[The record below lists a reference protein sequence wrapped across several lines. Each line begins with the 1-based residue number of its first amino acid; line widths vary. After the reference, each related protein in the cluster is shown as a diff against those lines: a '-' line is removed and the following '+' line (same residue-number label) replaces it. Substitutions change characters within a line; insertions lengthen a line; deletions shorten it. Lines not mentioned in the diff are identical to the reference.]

1 MKAHSPIS
9 IRHKLQSLSLFLV
22 LTTSILGMATTLLF
36 SLRMEYQN
44 LDRNLMNSAQV
55 LAQSP
60 DVADFLA
67 HRADSSVLTHYL
79 NGTISRVQDIDAIV
93 VADHNGVIRYCPDP
107 AFVGTVYPDVDTLTV
122 LRGELT
128 EVDTGAGISGAEH
141 RALAAVHD
149 LDGSLLGFVSVGI
162 GVRSVHQIVLDTVGC
177 FAILTFLAAGVALVL
192 SRNLSSSIKEALLGY
207 EPDAFR
213 QMFHQ
218 REDILETLKE
228 GVIAIDKDTNVIYVN
243 SAGLRL
249 LNAQQPSDVLGRPL
263 KELYPDTLLPRLLT
277 TGKPEY
283 NVHLQ
288 HVPGSKAALSDRMP
302 IWEDDKIVGAV
313 AIFQDRTE
321 ATAMA
326 EELTG
331 VRHLVEA
338 MRAYT
343 HEFIN
348 KLHIILGMIQLG
360 QVEQAEQYILDISQI
375 HHQSVS
381 RVMSQIEDT
390 AVAALLV
397 GKTSR
402 AAELGINLH
411 LDPRS
416 TLSADGRFLP
426 SGVLVTILGNL
437 IENATE
443 SLDRSTWKQKEIAV
457 SIREKPDSLLLCVED
472 TGPGILP
479 ELLPFILNPTSP
491 PRETGTASA
500 CPGSGSWSTC
510 TTARSGWRASQNPG
524 PPSSSPS
531 RRRRRSRQKRNR
543 PPTRKGERHAGNLSG
558 RDRGGRPHDRLH
570 RSELSGAGSPLPS
583 GRQLPQ
589 RPGRASLAAAPP
601 GGSADPGRL
610 YAPDD
615 RAGASAG
622 AALFRNHQ
630 RRGDGHRRQ

>member
-67 HRADSSVLTHYL
+67 RRADSSVLTHYL

-93 VADHNGVIRYCPDP
+93 VADHNGVIQYCPDP
-107 AFVGTVYPDVDTLTV
+107 AFVGTVYPDADTLTV
-122 LRGELT
+122 LQGEMT

-141 RALAAVHD
+141 RALAAVQD
-149 LDGSLLGFVSVGI
+149 LDGS
-162 GVRSVHQIVLDTVGC
+162 
-177 FAILTFLAAGVALVL
+177 
-192 SRNLSSSIKEALLGY
+192 LLGY

-218 REDILETLKE
+218 REDILETLEE
-228 GVIAIDKDTNVIYVN
+228 GIIAIDKNADVIYVN
-243 SAGLRL
+243 PAGLHL
-249 LNAQQPSDVLGRPL
+249 LNAQRLSDVLGRPL

-302 IWEDDKIVGAV
+302 IWEDDQIVGAV

-360 QVEQAEQYILDISQI
+360 QVDQAEQYILDISQI

-381 RVMSQIEDT
+381 RVMNQIEDT

-416 TLSADGRFLP
+416 TLSAGGRFLP

-479 ELLPFILNPTSP
+479 ELLPFIFEPNVSTKGEGHGIGLSRI
-491 PRETGTASA
+491 RELVNLYHGQIRVESEPKSGTAFFLSFQM
-500 CPGSGSWSTC
+500 PEEE
-510 TTARSGWRASQNPG
+510 N
-524 PPSSSPS
+524 
-531 RRRRRSRQKRNR
+531 
-543 PPTRKGERHAGNLSG
+543 GEQEQTPNA
-558 RDRGGRPHDRLH
+558 
-570 RSELSGAGSPLPS
+570 
-583 GRQLPQ
+583 
-589 RPGRASLAAAPP
+589 
-601 GGSADPGRL
+601 
-610 YAPDD
+610 
-615 RAGASAG
+615 
-622 AALFRNHQ
+622 
-630 RRGDGHRRQ
+630 

>member
-36 SLRMEYQN
+36 SLRMEYQSM
-44 LDRNLMNSAQV
+44 DRNLMNSAQV

-60 DVADFLA
+60 QVAEVLSGRSGNETLTA
-67 HRADSSVLTHYL
+67 YLDS
-79 NGTISRVQDIDAIV
+79 TISRVKDIDAIV
-93 VADHNGVIRYCPDP
+93 VADRDGIIRYSPDP
-107 AFVGTVYPDVDTLTV
+107 SYEGTVYPEYQSLSV
-122 LRGELT
+122 LNGEST
-128 EVDTGAGISGAEH
+128 QVDTGAGVSELEH
-141 RALAAVHD
+141 RALASVTD
-149 LDGSLLGFVSVGI
+149 EEGELLGFVSVGI

-360 QVEQAEQYILDISQI
+360 QVDHAEQYILDISQI

-381 RVMSQIEDT
+381 RVMNQIEDT

-416 TLSADGRFLP
+416 TLSAGGRFLP

-479 ELLPFILNPTSP
+479 ELLPFIFEPNVSTKGEGHGIGLSRI
-491 PRETGTASA
+491 RELVNLYHGQIRVESEPKSGTAFFLSFQT
-500 CPGSGSWSTC
+500 PEEEQTEEE
-510 TTARSGWRASQNPG
+510 
-524 PPSSSPS
+524 PSP
-531 RRRRRSRQKRNR
+531 N
-543 PPTRKGERHAGNLSG
+543 A
-558 RDRGGRPHDRLH
+558 
-570 RSELSGAGSPLPS
+570 
-583 GRQLPQ
+583 
-589 RPGRASLAAAPP
+589 
-601 GGSADPGRL
+601 
-610 YAPDD
+610 
-615 RAGASAG
+615 
-622 AALFRNHQ
+622 
-630 RRGDGHRRQ
+630 

>member
-1 MKAHSPIS
+1 MSNQTGRS
-9 IRHKLQSLSLFLV
+9 IRAQLMWLSLIIVTVSVALS
-22 LTTSILGMATTLLF
+22 LAGTLYITLRTERKTLDQNLLNSASILSQVPLVREALLGEVPADE
-36 SLRMEYQN
+36 L
-44 LDRNLMNSAQV
+44 
-55 LAQSP
+55 
-60 DVADFLA
+60 ADFLDA
-67 HRADSSVLTHYL
+67 ATARTSDIDLILVGDTESVLRYAPDRSFI
-79 NGTISRVQDIDAIV
+79 GSR
-93 VADHNGVIRYCPDP
+93 Y
-107 AFVGTVYPDVDTLTV
+107 
-122 LRGELT
+122 
-128 EVDTGAGISGAEH
+128 TGSAQT
-141 RALAAVHD
+141 RALAGAEPYTFDDSGPMGSDHSAYAPIRDESGAVIGFMAVG
-149 LDGSLLGFVSVGI
+149 LYLRSLTHV
-162 GVRSVHQIVLDTVGC
+162 
-177 FAILTFLAAGVALVL
+177 ALTTALRLAAIGALAAAVGALLALRL
-192 SRNLSSSIKEALLGY
+192 SRRIKRSLMGY
-207 EPDAFR
+207 EPDAFAR
-213 QMFHQ
+213 RFHQ
-218 REDILETLKE
+218 REDILETLEE
-228 GVIAIDKDTNVIYVN
+228 GIIAIDKNAAVIYVN
-243 SAGLRL
+243 PAGLRL
-249 LNAQQPSDVLGRPL
+249 LNAQQLSDVLGRPL

-443 SLDRSTWKQKEIAV
+443 SLDHSTWKQKEIAV

-479 ELLPFILNPTSP
+479 ELLPFIFEPNV
-491 PRETGTASA
+491 
-500 CPGSGSWSTC
+500 ST
-510 TTARSGWRASQNPG
+510 
-524 PPSSSPS
+524 
-531 RRRRRSRQKRNR
+531 K
-543 PPTRKGERHAGNLSG
+543 
-558 RDRGGRPHDRLH
+558 
-570 RSELSGAGSPLPS
+570 
-583 GRQLPQ
+583 
-589 RPGRASLAAAPP
+589 
-601 GGSADPGRL
+601 
-610 YAPDD
+610 
-615 RAGASAG
+615 
-622 AALFRNHQ
+622 
-630 RRGDGHRRQ
+630 GDGHGIGLSRIRELVNLYHGQIRVESEPKSGTAFFLSFQTPEEERAEEEPSPNE

>member
-9 IRHKLQSLSLFLV
+9 IRHKLQSLSLVLV

-93 VADHNGVIRYCPDP
+93 VADHNGVIQYCPDP
-107 AFVGTVYPDVDTLTV
+107 AFVGTVYPDADTLTV
-122 LRGELT
+122 LQGEMT

-141 RALAAVHD
+141 RALAAVQD

-177 FAILTFLAAGVALVL
+177 FSILTFLAAGVALVL

-218 REDILETLKE
+218 REDILETLEE
-228 GVIAIDKDTNVIYVN
+228 GIIAIDKNADVIYVN
-243 SAGLRL
+243 PAGLHL
-249 LNAQQPSDVLGRPL
+249 LNAQRLSDVLGRPL

-277 TGKPEY
+277 TGMPEY

-302 IWEDDKIVGAV
+302 IWEDDQIVGAV

-321 ATAMA
+321 AAAMA

-360 QVEQAEQYILDISQI
+360 QVDQAEQYILDISQI

-381 RVMSQIEDT
+381 RVMNQIEDT

-416 TLSADGRFLP
+416 TLSAGGRFLP

-479 ELLPFILNPTSP
+479 ELLPFIFEPNVSTKGEGHGIGLSRI
-491 PRETGTASA
+491 RELVNLYHGQIRVESEPKSGTAFFLSFQM
-500 CPGSGSWSTC
+500 PEEE
-510 TTARSGWRASQNPG
+510 N
-524 PPSSSPS
+524 
-531 RRRRRSRQKRNR
+531 
-543 PPTRKGERHAGNLSG
+543 GEQEQTPNA
-558 RDRGGRPHDRLH
+558 
-570 RSELSGAGSPLPS
+570 
-583 GRQLPQ
+583 
-589 RPGRASLAAAPP
+589 
-601 GGSADPGRL
+601 
-610 YAPDD
+610 
-615 RAGASAG
+615 
-622 AALFRNHQ
+622 
-630 RRGDGHRRQ
+630 

>member
-141 RALAAVHD
+141 RALA
-149 LDGSLLGFVSVGI
+149 

-479 ELLPFILNPTSP
+479 ELLPFIFEPNV
-491 PRETGTASA
+491 
-500 CPGSGSWSTC
+500 ST
-510 TTARSGWRASQNPG
+510 
-524 PPSSSPS
+524 
-531 RRRRRSRQKRNR
+531 K
-543 PPTRKGERHAGNLSG
+543 
-558 RDRGGRPHDRLH
+558 
-570 RSELSGAGSPLPS
+570 
-583 GRQLPQ
+583 
-589 RPGRASLAAAPP
+589 
-601 GGSADPGRL
+601 
-610 YAPDD
+610 
-615 RAGASAG
+615 
-622 AALFRNHQ
+622 
-630 RRGDGHRRQ
+630 GDGHGIGLSRIRELVNLYHGQIRVESEPKSGTAFFLSFQTPEEEQTEEEPSPNA

>member
-360 QVEQAEQYILDISQI
+360 QVEQAEHPGHLPDPPPVGQPGHEPDRGHRCGRPSGGQDQPRRGAGHQPAPGSQKHPVRRWPLPPLRGAG
-375 HHQSVS
+375 HHFGQPH
-381 RVMSQIEDT
+381 RKRHRIP
-390 AVAALLV
+390 
-397 GKTSR
+397 GP
-402 AAELGINLH
+402 LH
-411 LDPRS
+411 LE
-416 TLSADGRFLP
+416 AEG
-426 SGVLVTILGNL
+426 
-437 IENATE
+437 
-443 SLDRSTWKQKEIAV
+443 DR
-457 SIREKPDSLLLCVED
+457 RLH
-472 TGPGILP
+472 PG
-479 ELLPFILNPTSP
+479 E
-491 PRETGTASA
+491 
-500 CPGSGSWSTC
+500 
-510 TTARSGWRASQNPG
+510 ARQPAP
-524 PPSSSPS
+524 
-531 RRRRRSRQKRNR
+531 
-543 PPTRKGERHAGNLSG
+543 L
-558 RDRGGRPHDRLH
+558 RGGH
-570 RSELSGAGSPLPS
+570 
-583 GRQLPQ
+583 
-589 RPGRASLAAAPP
+589 RPGHPA
-601 GGSADPGRL
+601 
-610 YAPDD
+610 
-615 RAGASAG
+615 
-622 AALFRNHQ
+622 
-630 RRGDGHRRQ
+630 

>member
-9 IRHKLQSLSLFLV
+9 IRHKLQALSLFLV
-22 LTTSILGMATTLLF
+22 LTTSILGMVTTLLF

-192 SRNLSSSIKEALLGY
+192 SRNLSRSIKDALLGY

-218 REDILETLKE
+218 REDILETLEE
-228 GVIAIDKDTNVIYVN
+228 GIIAIDKNAAVIYVN
-243 SAGLRL
+243 PAGLRL
-249 LNAQQPSDVLGRPL
+249 LNAQQLSDVLGRPL

-343 HEFIN
+343 HEFMN
-348 KLHIILGMIQLG
+348 KLHVILGLLQIGEPERAQ
-360 QVEQAEQYILDISQI
+360 QYIMDTTRTQ
-375 HHQSVS
+375 QEAVS
-381 RVMSQIEDT
+381 RIMNQIKEPS
-390 AVAALLV
+390 VAALLV

-402 AAELGINLH
+402 ANELGIRLT
-411 LDPRS
+411 LDRES
-416 TLSADGRFLP
+416 VLSAGTSWLSPDAW
-426 SGVLVTILGNL
+426 VTILGNL
-437 IENATE
+437 IENAIEGLNQT
-443 SLDRSTWKQKEIAV
+443 RRRTKEVSV
-457 SIREKPDSLLLCVED
+457 SIREGADNLFLCVED
-472 TGPGILP
+472 TGPGIPSALRRTLF
-479 ELLPFILNPTSP
+479 ERGASSKGRSRGTGLALVREVVEAYHGDIRVES
-491 PRETGTASA
+491 ETGVGTSFFL
-500 CPGSGSWSTC
+500 SF
-510 TTARSGWRASQNPG
+510 
-524 PPSSSPS
+524 
-531 RRRRRSRQKRNR
+531 RR
-543 PPTRKGERHAGNLSG
+543 E
-558 RDRGGRPHDRLH
+558 
-570 RSELSGAGSPLPS
+570 PLP
-583 GRQLPQ
+583 
-589 RPGRASLAAAPP
+589 APKEEP
-601 GGSADPGRL
+601 
-610 YAPDD
+610 
-615 RAGASAG
+615 
-622 AALFRNHQ
+622 
-630 RRGDGHRRQ
+630 

>member
-67 HRADSSVLTHYL
+67 RRADSSVLTHYL

-93 VADHNGVIRYCPDP
+93 VADHNGVIQYCPDP
-107 AFVGTVYPDVDTLTV
+107 AFVGTVYPDADTLTV
-122 LRGELT
+122 LQGEMT

-141 RALAAVHD
+141 RALAAVQD

-177 FAILTFLAAGVALVL
+177 FSILTFLAAGVALVL

-218 REDILETLKE
+218 REDILETLEE
-228 GVIAIDKDTNVIYVN
+228 GIIAIDKNADVIYVN
-243 SAGLRL
+243 PAGLHL
-249 LNAQQPSDVLGRPL
+249 LNAQRLSDVLGRPL

-302 IWEDDKIVGAV
+302 IWEDDQIVGAV

-360 QVEQAEQYILDISQI
+360 QVDQAEQYILDISQI

-381 RVMSQIEDT
+381 RVMNQIEDT

-416 TLSADGRFLP
+416 TLSAGGRFLP

-472 TGPGILP
+472 TGPVSYTHLTLP
-479 ELLPFILNPTSP
+479 T
-491 PRETGTASA
+491 TG
-500 CPGSGSWSTC
+500 
-510 TTARSGWRASQNPG
+510 
-524 PPSSSPS
+524 
-531 RRRRRSRQKRNR
+531 
-543 PPTRKGERHAGNLSG
+543 
-558 RDRGGRPHDRLH
+558 DV
-570 RSELSGAGSPLPS
+570 
-583 GRQLPQ
+583 
-589 RPGRASLAAAPP
+589 
-601 GGSADPGRL
+601 
-610 YAPDD
+610 
-615 RAGASAG
+615 
-622 AALFRNHQ
+622 
-630 RRGDGHRRQ
+630 

>member
-348 KLHIILGMIQLG
+348 KLHIILGYLQTG
-360 QVEQAEQYILDISQI
+360 ESQKAVQFI
-375 HHQSVS
+375 MNTSLVTSQSIRETADCIRVS
-381 RVMSQIEDT
+381 HLC
-390 AVAALLV
+390 ALII
-397 GKTSR
+397 GKMMH
-402 AAELGINLH
+402 AAELGILLTVTH
-411 LDPRS
+411 DSFCREEDLL
-416 TLSADGRFLP
+416 LSPEDYA
-426 SGVLVTILGNL
+426 TILGNL
-437 IENATE
+437 LENAIDE
-443 SLDRSTWKQKEIAV
+443 LSRSHSEVREIKL
-457 SIREKPDSLLLCVED
+457 SMYCRPDCNLVVCED
-472 TGPGILP
+472 TGGGIAPDILP
-479 ELLPFILNPTSP
+479 HIWDKGF
-491 PRETGTASA
+491 
-500 CPGSGSWSTC
+500 
-510 TTARSGWRASQNPG
+510 
-524 PPSSSPS
+524 SS
-531 RRRRRSRQKRNR
+531 K
-543 PPTRKGERHAGNLSG
+543 
-558 RDRGGRPHDRLH
+558 
-570 RSELSGAGSPLPS
+570 GAGRGFGLYLISRLVDEH
-583 GRQLPQ
+583 GGCIELETE
-589 RPGRASLAAAPP
+589 PGVGTCFTLTFTREE
-601 GGSADPGRL
+601 
-610 YAPDD
+610 
-615 RAGASAG
+615 
-622 AALFRNHQ
+622 
-630 RRGDGHRRQ
+630 

>member
-1 MKAHSPIS
+1 M
-9 IRHKLQSLSLFLV
+9 
-22 LTTSILGMATTLLF
+22 
-36 SLRMEYQN
+36 
-44 LDRNLMNSAQV
+44 
-55 LAQSP
+55 
-60 DVADFLA
+60 
-67 HRADSSVLTHYL
+67 
-79 NGTISRVQDIDAIV
+79 
-93 VADHNGVIRYCPDP
+93 
-107 AFVGTVYPDVDTLTV
+107 
-122 LRGELT
+122 
-128 EVDTGAGISGAEH
+128 DTGAGISGAEH

-343 HEFIN
+343 HVFIN

-402 AAELGINLH
+402 ASEMGIRLRLDQDSALGTES
-411 LDPRS
+411 PW
-416 TLSADGRFLP
+416 LP
-426 SGVLVTILGNL
+426 PEAYITILGNL
-437 IENATE
+437 IENAIE
-443 SLDRSTWKQKEIAV
+443 GLNQSPREHKEITV
-457 SIREKPDSLLLCVED
+457 SLREDARSLLLCVED
-472 TGPGILP
+472 NGPGIPVHLRTRLFQRGVSSKGA
-479 ELLPFILNPTSP
+479 ERGTGLSLVQEVVDAYRGEIRVESESGLGTSFFISF
-491 PRETGTASA
+491 RRKD
-500 CPGSGSWSTC
+500 SGEEE
-510 TTARSGWRASQNPG
+510 G
-524 PPSSSPS
+524 
-531 RRRRRSRQKRNR
+531 
-543 PPTRKGERHAGNLSG
+543 
-558 RDRGGRPHDRLH
+558 
-570 RSELSGAGSPLPS
+570 
-583 GRQLPQ
+583 
-589 RPGRASLAAAPP
+589 
-601 GGSADPGRL
+601 
-610 YAPDD
+610 
-615 RAGASAG
+615 
-622 AALFRNHQ
+622 
-630 RRGDGHRRQ
+630 